1 MAGRWARLRTVTSEL
16 TAVADSAS
24 GADAIG
30 STAIAGLSGTTVQSQ
45 LESLVTKLQAQDDCE
60 RLQAATSGDIVASV
74 AATYLGL
81 ALQAGII
88 PRAVLYVANTGTD
101 ASNALSLELDMLIGG
116 VSIFTTK
123 PKIDKTAA
131 DGARTNVAGTGVTV
145 GVVNAA
151 ANIVAVG
158 DIITYTLTLVRTAS
172 PSDEMD
178 TAKVEVQLANSLLA

>member
-1 MAGRWARLRTVTSEL
+1 MAGILYRARTLLASLAVT
-16 TAVADSAS
+16 TDSAS
-24 GADAIG
+24 GADKIG
-30 STAIAGLSGTTVQSQ
+30 STAIVGLSGTTVQSQ

-60 RLQAATSGDIVASV
+60 RLQAATSGDITASV
-74 AATYLGL
+74 TATFLGI
-81 ALQAGII
+81 ALQAGTI
-88 PRAVLYVANTGTD
+88 PRAVLYVGNTGTD
-101 ASNALSLELDMLIGG
+101 ASNALNLELDVLINT

-123 PKIDKTAA
+123 PKLDKTAA

-151 ANIVAVG
+151 ANIVAAG

-178 TAKVEVQLANSLLA
+178 TAKAEVQLANALLA